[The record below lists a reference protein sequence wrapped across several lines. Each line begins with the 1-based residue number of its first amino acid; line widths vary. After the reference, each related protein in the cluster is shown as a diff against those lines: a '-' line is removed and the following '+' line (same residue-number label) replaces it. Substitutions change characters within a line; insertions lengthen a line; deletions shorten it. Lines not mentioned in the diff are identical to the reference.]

1 MSPRHAGAKKT
12 RFTLWLPDDALTDL
26 KRLQSLT
33 GKESVAEVIREAIM
47 VYKDLLKA
55 RDDNVDLYFQDSETG
70 ESGRIW
76 ILPGPPPIRRP
87 RA

>member
-1 MSPRHAGAKKT
+1 MSPRRAGAKKT
-12 RFTLWLPDDALTDL
+12 RFTLWLPNEGLKDL

-47 VYKDLLKA
+47 VYNDLLKA
-55 RDDNVDLYFQDSETG
+55 REEGVDLYFQDSETG

-87 RA
+87 AD